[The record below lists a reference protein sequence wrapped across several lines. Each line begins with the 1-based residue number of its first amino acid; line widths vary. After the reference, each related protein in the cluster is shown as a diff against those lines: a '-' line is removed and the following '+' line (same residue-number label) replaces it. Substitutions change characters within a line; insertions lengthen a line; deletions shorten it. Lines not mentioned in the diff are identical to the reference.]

1 MRTTNDNFQTVAA
14 VSTPRGKGGIATV
27 RISGDDTVEILKKC
41 FVARGAPLTER
52 PRRTA
57 VYGEIVKDG
66 RVIDTGI
73 CVLYEHGKS
82 FTGETMAE
90 LSCHGGILVT
100 REVLEAVFAAGAAAA
115 APGEFTKRA
124 FINGKLTLSEAEAVG
139 RLIDADTKAR
149 RELASGAVR
158 GNLSAALSR
167 LDGMLYDVMTALW
180 AAIDYPEEDVGT
192 EGEDAIYSV
201 VCQVLSEVKK
211 LSSTYRTGRAVA
223 DGVRTVICGKPNVGK
238 SSLYNAL
245 LGEERAIVTDIAGTT
260 RDTIEDVADVGGVT
274 LILTDTA
281 GLHDSDDKVE
291 KIGIG
296 RAMEKIES
304 AELIICMF
312 DRSGGL
318 DESEKELIE
327 KLRETDAA
335 KICVLNKSDLES
347 RMGAEDTRY
356 IENSFENIVY
366 ISAKNAEGIDAL
378 ASAVSDLYNSEKLS
392 FDSDAVIWD
401 SVQKASLD
409 RSAELLTEA
418 KEALEAGAPL
428 DVCGVLCERALAEIR
443 MTDGTD
449 VSEDII
455 DGIFSRFCVGK

>member
-1 MRTTNDNFQTVAA
+1 MLTTNDNFQTVAA

-27 RISGDDTVEILKKC
+27 RISGDDTEKILEKC
-41 FVARGAPLTER
+41 FVPKGAPLTAR

-73 CVLYEHGKS
+73 CVLYENGKS

-115 APGEFTKRA
+115 GPGEFTRRA

-158 GNLSAALSR
+158 GNLSTALSR
-167 LDGMLYDVMTALW
+167 LDAMLYDVMTALW

-201 VCQVLSEVKK
+201 VCRVLSEVKK

-245 LGEERAIVTDIAGTT
+245 LGEDRAIVTDIAGTT
-260 RDTIEDVADVGGVT
+260 RDVIEDVADVGGVT

-312 DRSGGL
+312 DQSSGL

-327 KLRETDAA
+327 RLGEMDAA

-347 RMGAEDTRY
+347 KMGTEDTRY
-356 IENSFENIVY
+356 IEKSFENIVHT
-366 ISAKNAEGIDAL
+366 SAKDFIGIDAL
-378 ASAVSDLYNSEKLS
+378 ACVVSDLYNSEKLS

-409 RSAELLTEA
+409 RSAELLTET
-418 KEALEAGAPL
+418 KEALEAAAPL
-428 DVCGVLCERALAEIR
+428 DVVGVLCERALAEIR